1 MKRFLVTLIAIGL
14 LCSFAYARQMQPP
27 KALKTIDL
35 PVSGKRLAPSR
46 SVPQYTFTK
55 TPTPIAVNYYDYMIG
70 SYNGLP
76 LQVVPSHAGGG
87 YFMTY
92 HGKTQ
97 SAATSTRRMFY
108 TYIDAGGNV
117 VTNNEITNTQNH
129 EGYGTVAVDQLSG
142 KPFYAWHANSDSD
155 SELEVLFVTD
165 GFIGG
170 FPGLF
175 NDIQVIIDNPYEIG
189 GTNTS
194 EFIWPTAVIGPS
206 PVDGKRRVYVA
217 CRNAVTHNAA
227 NNPSENL
234 LIAYAD
240 FEESDIANNIPL
252 IWSHVD
258 IPELTAWNH
267 DQSDLRRPFLSIA
280 ADQSGNLY
288 YAGYHFAY
296 DAEENIILEDDID
309 VFINGNYGQ
318 GEWIRATGY
327 SKIPIDNPPA
337 FPGADYGYFEG
348 DDGPY
353 ADGELGFKVYAAH
366 SGHANTVV
374 DALGR
379 VHSMGVWPLFTDGG
393 IYYPAMQYVKGFIYD
408 PATNEVTVKDIYPQ
422 RDPDDKVNPCFIP
435 WDSVPPY
442 GEVEYILSEGTYY
455 LDIVSDWPYPH
466 WDDEAH
472 DGSMGFHY
480 NNMKLTEA
488 NEYGMMAAVWQSSD
502 RARWFKKYS
511 DPQFANY
518 ADTPEI
524 WIAVSPDNGDTWSE
538 PIILENQSTLPEFEN
553 IKPMWVYPANKV
565 MFQHFDGEHK
575 VGKLGLMFYD
585 DYTWGSNAITPSYHQ
600 TNDGGQVMFMELMI
614 TFPVG
619 GPTGPEIDEHTMTP
633 APRLLGQNYP
643 NPFNP
648 TTTINYTMPRTGE
661 AKLSIY
667 NVKGQLVNTL
677 VNGVKDFGEHKVVWN
692 GTDSKG
698 NNVPSGIYFY
708 RFSTGNHVETNKM
721 MLMK

>member
-14 LCSFAYARQMQPP
+14 LFSFAYARQMQPP

-35 PVSGKRLAPSR
+35 PVSGVRLTPNR
-46 SVPQYTFTK
+46 SVPPYTFSK
-55 TPTPIAVNYYDYMIG
+55 VPTPIAMNYYDYMIG

-76 LQVVPSHAGGG
+76 LQVVPANAGGG

-92 HGKTQ
+92 HGRAQ

-117 VTNNEITNTQNH
+117 VTNNEITGVQNH
-129 EGYGTVAVDQLSG
+129 EGYGTCAVDQLSG
-142 KPFYAWHANSDSD
+142 KPFYAWHANTDGD
-155 SELEVLFVTD
+155 SELEVQFVTD

-206 PVDGKRRVYVA
+206 PIDGKRRVYVA

-267 DQSDLRRPFLSIA
+267 DQTDLRRPFLSIA
-280 ADQSGNLY
+280 ADQSGNIY
-288 YAGYHFAY
+288 YAGYHVAY
-296 DAEENIILEDDID
+296 DAEENIIVEDDID
-309 VFINGNYGQ
+309 VFVNGNYGQ
-318 GEWIRATGY
+318 GEWTRITGY
-327 SKIPIDNPPA
+327 SKIPVNNPPA

-353 ADGELGFKVYAAH
+353 ADGELGFKVYAGH

-379 VHSMGVWPLFTDGG
+379 VHSMGIWPLFTDEGA
-393 IYYPAMQYVKGFIYD
+393 YYPFMQFVKGFIYD
-408 PATNEVTVKDIYPQ
+408 PATGEFTLKEIYPQ
-422 RDPDDKVNPCFIP
+422 RDPADNVNPCFIP
-435 WDSVPPY
+435 WDSEPPY

-472 DGSMGFHY
+472 EGSMGFHY

-488 NEYGMMAAVWQSSD
+488 NEYGMMAAVWQNSN
-502 RARWFKKYS
+502 RARYYNKYS
-511 DPQFANY
+511 DPEVAGYAN
-518 ADTPEI
+518 TPEI
-524 WIAVSPDNGDTWSE
+524 WISVTSDNGDTWSE
-538 PIILENQSTLPEFEN
+538 PIILENQTTLPEFEN

-565 MFQHFDGEHK
+565 IFTHMDGDCP
-575 VGKLGLMFYD
+575 VGKLGVMFYD
-585 DYTWGSNAITPSYHQ
+585 DFTWGSNAISPSYHQ
-600 TNDGGQVMFMELMI
+600 NNDGGQVMFMELMI
-614 TFPVG
+614 TFP
-619 GPTGPEIDEHTMTP
+619 PITANDDYTMTP
-633 APRLLGQNYP
+633 APSLVSQNYP

-648 TTTINYTMPRTGE
+648 TTTINYTMPKTGN
-661 AKLSIY
+661 AKLAIY
-667 NVKGQLVNTL
+667 NVRGQLVNTL

-692 GTDSKG
+692 GTDSNG

-708 RFSTGNHVETNKM
+708 RFSTDNHVETKKM